1 MYLRRKRRKKR
12 IVLIF
17 LFIFFALIL
26 ISPYLFIDISLIGND
41 VINVDIGK
49 KYSEPGYKGF
59 FLGKN
64 VTKDIKVSNNISK
77 TKGSYYVKYSYKWFV
92 YKRSKKRNV
101 VVKDIS
107 SPKIELKG
115 STPFSLVLGDKYI
128 EPGFT
133 AIDNVDGDVTDKV
146 KMSDNIDSNN

>member
-64 VTKDIKVSNNISK
+64 VTKDIFI
-77 TKGSYYVKYSYKWFV
+77 TF
-92 YKRSKKRNV
+92 
-101 VVKDIS
+101 
-107 SPKIELKG
+107 L
-115 STPFSLVLGDKYI
+115 
-128 EPGFT
+128 
-133 AIDNVDGDVTDKV
+133 
-146 KMSDNIDSNN
+146 